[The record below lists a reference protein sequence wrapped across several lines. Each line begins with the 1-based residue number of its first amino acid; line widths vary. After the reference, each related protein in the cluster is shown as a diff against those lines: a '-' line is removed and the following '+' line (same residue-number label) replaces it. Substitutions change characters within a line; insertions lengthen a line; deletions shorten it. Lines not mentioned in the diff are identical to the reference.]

1 MHSCEHVKQSLF
13 LRYSIIVL
21 FPYDVSRSLLA
32 ARISEYVHYTI
43 KFFSGKTH
51 STRNYWTNIVERL
64 GKFSLFFLFLKWCSH
79 LLWKSKEGHVY
90 IEWEKRSLFSLHS
103 NWNVASLPTSGPTH
117 NTGASAVAAMP
128 LTETPGTSRAR
139 HSYFKIFRL
148 TIPPQCLLDQGLDLE
163 LKECTKKRITSSKP
177 VLSALVTAFRCI
189 WLLWHTCAL
198 PPCALVHTTQME
210 CRHHW
215 PAGGVTQ
222 AELRTGD

>member
-90 IEWEKRSLFSLHS
+90 IEWEKDLYFPYILTEMWRPFQLVAQRTTPERQRSLPCRWRRLR
-103 NWNVASLPTSGPTH
+103 ALPVH
-117 NTGASAVAAMP
+117 
-128 LTETPGTSRAR
+128 
-139 HSYFKIFRL
+139 
-148 TIPPQCLLDQGLDLE
+148 
-163 LKECTKKRITSSKP
+163 
-177 VLSALVTAFRCI
+177 VTAI
-189 WLLWHTCAL
+189 SKYSD
-198 PPCALVHTTQME
+198 
-210 CRHHW
+210 W
-215 PAGGVTQ
+215 PSSSVFTRP
-222 AELRTGD
+222 RTGSCT